1 MLTGKHM
8 VRDVFCKSCNKK
20 LGWMYEFASDKTQ
33 TYKEGKV
40 ILEKALIAEK
50 EGTIENNN
58 Y

>member
-20 LGWMYEFASDKTQ
+20 LGWMYEFASDKSQ
-33 TYKEGKV
+33 MYKEGKV

-50 EGTIENNN
+50 ECAVDNN